1 MKAELTFTDLQRAGV
16 GAYFR
21 PRDVVPL
28 GISHYRLQRLVAEGR
43 VERVGRGL
51 YRLAEAEVTEME
63 TIAMVA
69 SAVPHAIVCLL
80 SALRIHEIGTQSP
93 HQVWLAIDRKA
104 RKPQRLPAN
113 TRIFRFSGQMLSYG
127 VITRRMQGVEVR
139 LTNPARTVVD
149 CFRYRNKV
157 GLDVA
162 MEALRDAVRSRT
174 ATVSEIDRAAEV
186 CRIRT
191 VIRPYLEALSV

>member
-1 MKAELTFTDLQRAGV
+1 MPGTFSPSDLRRAGI
-16 GAYFR
+16 ATFFR
-21 PRDVVPL
+21 PRDVRQL
-28 GISHYRLQRLVAEGR
+28 GITYHQIQRLVSEGHAEKAGP
-43 VERVGRGL
+43 GL
-51 YRLAEAEVTEME
+51 YRLSDAEATEME

-80 SALRIHEIGTQSP
+80 SALRIHDIGTQSP

-104 RKPQRLPAN
+104 RKPRRLPAR
-113 TRIFRFSGQMLSYG
+113 TSIVRYSGQMLTYG
-127 VITRRMQGVEVR
+127 VITQRMQGVNVR

-149 CFRYRNKV
+149 CFRYRNKI

-162 MEALRDAVRSRT
+162 MEALRDVVRRRK
-174 ATVSEIDRAAEV
+174 AMVSEIDRAAEV

-191 VIRPYLEALSV
+191 VVAPYLEALSA

>member
-1 MKAELTFTDLQRAGV
+1 MSHLTYPELQRAGV
-16 GAYFR
+16 GAFFR
-21 PRDVVPL
+21 PRDVAPL
-28 GISHYRLQRLVAEGR
+28 GVTYYQIQRMVAEGR
-43 VERVGRGL
+43 VEKVGHGL
-51 YRLAEAEVTEME
+51 YRLTEVEATERE

-80 SALRIHEIGTQSP
+80 SALSVHEIGTQLP

-104 RKPQRLPAN
+104 RKPERLPAKV
-113 TRIFRFSGQMLSYG
+113 RIVRFSRQMLTYG
-127 VITRRMQGVEVR
+127 VVSQPMQGVSVR

-149 CFRYRNKV
+149 CFRYRNKI

-162 MEALRDAVRSRT
+162 MEALSDTVRWRK
-174 ATVSEIDRAAEV
+174 ATISEIDRAAEV

-191 VIRPYLEALSV
+191 VIGPYLEALSA

>member
-1 MKAELTFTDLQRAGV
+1 MM
-16 GAYFR
+16 
-21 PRDVVPL
+21 
-28 GISHYRLQRLVAEGR
+28 AEGLI
-43 VERVGRGL
+43 ERVGPGL
-51 YRLAEAEVTEME
+51 YRLAEVEATEME

-69 SAVPHAIVCLL
+69 SVVPHAIVCLL

-104 RKPQRLPAN
+104 RKPSRLPAK
-113 TRIFRFSGQMLSYG
+113 TSIVRFSGPMLTYG
-127 VITRRMQGVEVR
+127 VITLPMQGVKVR

-162 MEALRDAVRSRT
+162 MEALRDAVHSRK
-174 ATVSEIDRAAEV
+174 AMVSEIDRAAEV

-191 VIRPYLEALSV
+191 VIGPYLEALSI

>member
-1 MKAELTFTDLQRAGV
+1 M
-16 GAYFR
+16 
-21 PRDVVPL
+21 
-28 GISHYRLQRLVAEGR
+28 IAEGS
-43 VERVGRGL
+43 VERVGLGL
-51 YRLAEAEVTEME
+51 YRLADVEATEME

-80 SALRIHEIGTQSP
+80 SALRVQEIGTQSP

-104 RKPQRLPAN
+104 RKPSRLPAK
-113 TRIFRFSGQMLSYG
+113 TSIVRFSGQMLTYG
-127 VITRRMQGVEVR
+127 VITRSIQGVNVR

-162 MEALRDAVRSRT
+162 MEALRDAVRSRK
-174 ATVSEIDRAAEV
+174 AMVSEIDRAAEV

-191 VIRPYLEALSV
+191 VIGPYLEALSA

>member
-1 MKAELTFTDLQRAGV
+1 MLENFTSSDLRRAGI
-16 GAYFR
+16 GAFFR
-21 PRDVVPL
+21 PRDVLPL
-28 GISHYRLQRLVAEGR
+28 GVTYYHIQRLVAGGHAEKAGP
-43 VERVGRGL
+43 GL
-51 YRLAEAEVTEME
+51 YRLSDVEATEME

-80 SALRIHEIGTQSP
+80 SALRVHELGTQSP
-93 HQVWLAIDRKA
+93 RQVWLAIDRKA
-104 RKPQRLPAN
+104 RKPRRLPAAVS
-113 TRIFRFSGQMLSYG
+113 IVRFSGQMLTYG
-127 VITRRMQGVEVR
+127 VITQPMQGVNVR

-162 MEALRDAVRSRT
+162 MEALRDAVRSRK
-174 ATVSEIDRAAEV
+174 AMVGEIDRAAEV

-191 VIRPYLEALSV
+191 VIAPYLEALSV